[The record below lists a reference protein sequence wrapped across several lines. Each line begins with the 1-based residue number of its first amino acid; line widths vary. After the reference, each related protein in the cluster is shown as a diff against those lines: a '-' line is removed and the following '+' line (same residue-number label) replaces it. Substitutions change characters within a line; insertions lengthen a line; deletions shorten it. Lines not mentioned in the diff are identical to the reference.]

1 MARDLDQEVRIADP
15 GAAGEASLMDDL
27 ASCPHGGER
36 VCRALGRRL
45 ARVIQRDDVQ
55 ALRAEAIDDEHLV
68 ALAPL
73 HQELH

>member
-1 MARDLDQEVRIADP
+1 
-15 GAAGEASLMDDL
+15 MDDL